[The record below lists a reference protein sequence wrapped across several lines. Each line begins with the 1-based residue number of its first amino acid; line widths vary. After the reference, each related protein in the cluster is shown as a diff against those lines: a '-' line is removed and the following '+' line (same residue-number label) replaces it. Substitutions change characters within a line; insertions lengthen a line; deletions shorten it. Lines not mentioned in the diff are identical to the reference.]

1 MNELMCNYEFSKWFD
16 DIPSRLT
23 EGLPKLRDDAPDHI
37 KKEASDYD
45 EYFFERT
52 GRHKIYFG
60 K

>member
-1 MNELMCNYEFSKWFD
+1 MCNYEFSKWFD